1 MYMYICIYI
10 YIYIHM
16 YISSCSHSNTNTC
29 KYSHTYICMYWT
41 MQQNRSTAMD
51 PATPCDKSWWSHGVH
66 LYTHTHTHD
75 ANTPIAD
82 PHAAHMR
89 PAPYLG

>member
-1 MYMYICIYI
+1 MYIYLYI
-10 YIYIHM
+10 YTSICIFTQHEHVQILSHIHM
-16 YISSCSHSNTNTC
+16 YYLDNAA
-29 KYSHTYICMYWT
+29 KYIYGHGSRHPLR
-41 MQQNRSTAMD
+41 QVVVVSTVY
-51 PATPCDKSWWSHGVH
+51 T
-66 LYTHTHTHD
+66 YTHIHTHD